1 MHLEKKAIKII
12 QNWKTLGQPGTCN
25 TKGYGGQQGIPG
37 KLLGQLFLW
46 DPTVFIFFWQKPL

>member
-12 QNWKTLGQPGTCN
+12 QNWKTSGQSGTCN

-46 DPTVFIFFWQKPL
+46 DPIVFIFFWQKPL

>member
-12 QNWKTLGQPGTCN
+12 QNWKTLGQPSTRN
-25 TKGYGGQQGIPG
+25 IKGYGSQQGMTG

-46 DPTVFIFFWQKPL
+46 DPVVFIFFWQKPL